1 MTFIGNGCRFYLTKF
16 YIAGYTAGYKLLVTL
31 KKKNFSCKYLK
42 GSAPFLKQKKRKL
55 WAVENKMN
63 LNQNDGKRKVWKRK
77 GTA

>member
-1 MTFIGNGCRFYLTKF
+1 M
-16 YIAGYTAGYKLLVTL
+16 
-31 KKKNFSCKYLK
+31 
-42 GSAPFLKQKKRKL
+42 KQKKRKL